1 MKKPLQTCE
10 KTRTGKN
17 PRTSKVEKAFS
28 MSIPCSFPLK
38 RSTTHK
44 LIPPPLRML
53 KLLLQ
58 SQA

>member
-44 LIPPPLRML
+44 LIPLL